1 MLSQMT
7 TVFLVQRILFVDI
20 FEGNLAVY
28 DDRTIHRV
36 ESIRSCVNG
45 LGDTVTGVDGATHHA
60 P

>member
-28 DDRTIHRV
+28 DNRTIHRELRAFAV
-36 ESIRSCVNG
+36 
-45 LGDTVTGVDGATHHA
+45 A
-60 P
+60 